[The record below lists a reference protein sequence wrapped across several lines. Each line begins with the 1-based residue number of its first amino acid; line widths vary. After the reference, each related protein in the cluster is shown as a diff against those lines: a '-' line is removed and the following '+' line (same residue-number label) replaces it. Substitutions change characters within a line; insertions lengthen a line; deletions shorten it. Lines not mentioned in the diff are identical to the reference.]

1 TLKETGFDI
10 KAYREAADQ
19 RVVQGNIPATTPEA
33 IDINSSVGQAIA
45 MLSDRRARF
54 TYSELLATTLGQLPA
69 RSGMVEMARDGIDAA
84 IKNEQLIPL
93 DKEKGLFTSNIH
105 VLDELSV
112 SAMTRDLQR
121 TGQADIFPDKSVPRS
136 RSYSDA
142 VSVLAQ
148 DRPPVAIISG
158 QGGAA
163 GQRERV
169 AELTMMAR
177 EQGRDVQIIAADRR
191 SRSAL
196 MQDERLS
203 GEHITDRRGLT
214 EGMAFTPG
222 STLIVD
228 QGEKLTLKETLTL
241 LDGALRH
248 NVQLLIADSGQRTG
262 TGSALTVMKEAGVS
276 TLAWQGGE
284 KTQVSVISEPDRRQ
298 RYDRLAADFAR
309 SVRAGE
315 HSVAQVTGP
324 REQAVLAGV

>member
-1 TLKETGFDI
+1 
-10 KAYREAADQ
+10 
-19 RVVQGNIPATTPEA
+19 
-33 IDINSSVGQAIA
+33 
-45 MLSDRRARF
+45 
-54 TYSELLATTLGQLPA
+54 
-69 RSGMVEMARDGIDAA
+69 
-84 IKNEQLIPL
+84 
-93 DKEKGLFTSNIH
+93 
-105 VLDELSV
+105 

-248 NVQLLIADSGQRTG
+248 NV
-262 TGSALTVMKEAGVS
+262 
-276 TLAWQGGE
+276 
-284 KTQVSVISEPDRRQ
+284 
-298 RYDRLAADFAR
+298 
-309 SVRAGE
+309 
-315 HSVAQVTGP
+315 
-324 REQAVLAGV
+324 

>member
-1 TLKETGFDI
+1 
-10 KAYREAADQ
+10 
-19 RVVQGNIPATTPEA
+19 
-33 IDINSSVGQAIA
+33 
-45 MLSDRRARF
+45 
-54 TYSELLATTLGQLPA
+54 
-69 RSGMVEMARDGIDAA
+69 
-84 IKNEQLIPL
+84 
-93 DKEKGLFTSNIH
+93 
-105 VLDELSV
+105 
-112 SAMTRDLQR
+112 
-121 TGQADIFPDKSVPRS
+121 
-136 RSYSDA
+136 
-142 VSVLAQ
+142 AQ

-214 EGMAFTPG
+214 EGMTFTPG

-262 TGSALTVMKEAGVS
+262 TGSALTVMKEAGVN

-315 HSVAQVTGP
+315 HSVVQVTGP
-324 REQAVLAGV
+324 REQAVLTGTVREALKAEKVLGEREVSITTLEPVWLDSRHQQVRDHYREGMVMERWNAEERSRERFVIDRVTGRNNSLTLRNAQGETRVTRLSELNSSWSLYRTGTLQVAEG

>member
-1 TLKETGFDI
+1 
-10 KAYREAADQ
+10 
-19 RVVQGNIPATTPEA
+19 
-33 IDINSSVGQAIA
+33 S
-45 MLSDRRARF
+45 
-54 TYSELLATTLGQLPA
+54 
-69 RSGMVEMARDGIDAA
+69 
-84 IKNEQLIPL
+84 
-93 DKEKGLFTSNIH
+93 
-105 VLDELSV
+105 
-112 SAMTRDLQR
+112 
-121 TGQADIFPDKSVPRS
+121 
-136 RSYSDA
+136 SDA
-142 VSVLAQ
+142 VAVLAQ

-284 KTQVSVISEPDRRQ
+284 KTRVSVISEPGRGQ
-298 RYDRLAADFAR
+298 RYDRPAADFAR

-324 REQAVLAGV
+324 R